1 MFRTKTTFHDSLP
14 DGELETVCVELPR
27 LWYIA
32 FQPSPFGFY
41 HRKVKL
47 RQLRQSEA
55 EFEFIEEEGKVRL
68 EIREVVRLDE
78 DESEKN
84 SDCSTALSKYTHPKV

>member
-1 MFRTKTTFHDSLP
+1 MFRTKTTLHNSFA

-32 FQPSPFGFY
+32 FQPSPFSFY
-41 HRKVKL
+41 HRKVEL
-47 RQLRQSEA
+47 RELRQSET
-55 EFEFIEEEGKVRL
+55 EFEFIEKQGEVGL

-78 DESEKN
+78 DESKKD
-84 SDCSTALSKYTHPKV
+84 SDCLTKVKLVYAP